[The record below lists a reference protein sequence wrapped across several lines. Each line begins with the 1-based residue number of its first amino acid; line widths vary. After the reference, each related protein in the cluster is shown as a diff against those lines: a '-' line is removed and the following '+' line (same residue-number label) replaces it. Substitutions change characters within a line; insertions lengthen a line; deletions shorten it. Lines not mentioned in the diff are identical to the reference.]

1 MFETIRAK
9 THQYVDKHLAELE
22 LYCAKDPAIAEMV
35 GYIIAYS
42 DQMAYCGGDRDA
54 RIGRQI
60 IQHIWE
66 ISKVELSDIANEYHF
81 NPGWAQDLCGF
92 IGNYFID
99 DSAFD
104 LVIEPSRIKFMPAKY
119 DDDGQSRWLQNPR
132 IITEAAKASVEYT
145 AAVDYVVTEPVA
157 HKAIKFDTTKLMELL
172 GEST

>member
-1 MFETIRAK
+1 
-9 THQYVDKHLAELE
+9 
-22 LYCAKDPAIAEMV
+22 MV

-66 ISKVELSDIANEYHF
+66 ISKVELSSIANEYHF

-92 IGNYFID
+92 IGTYFID

-104 LVIEPSRIKFMPAKY
+104 LVIEPNRVKFMAAKY
-119 DDDGQSRWLQNPR
+119 DDDGQHRWFQNPR
-132 IITEAAKASVEYT
+132 IITEAAKASVDYT
-145 AAVDYVVTEPVA
+145 ASFYYAITDPVA
-157 HKAIKFDTTKLMELL
+157 GSTIKFDTTKLMELL